1 MDYSITDEHTNDA
14 KEGIRIVR
22 RIKNKISKLYGD
34 KGYDSRA
41 IYNELEDK
49 AVIPPGKNAVT
60 LSRGSPY
67 RAKITRFIRRFSE
80 GLWKV
85 NNNYGPRWNVEIYFS
100 GIKRMFSEAVRAVKP
115 ENIVQE
121 MMLKVYFYNE
131 YNKLREGK

>member
-1 MDYSITDEHTNDA
+1 MQLHYQ
-14 KEGIRIVR
+14 G
-22 RIKNKISKLYGD
+22 
-34 KGYDSRA
+34 
-41 IYNELEDK
+41 
-49 AVIPPGKNAVT
+49 
-60 LSRGSPY
+60 GSPY

-85 NNNYGPRWNVEIYFS
+85 NNNYGLRWNVEIYFS
-100 GIKRMFSEAVRAVKP
+100 GIKRMFNEAVRAVKP